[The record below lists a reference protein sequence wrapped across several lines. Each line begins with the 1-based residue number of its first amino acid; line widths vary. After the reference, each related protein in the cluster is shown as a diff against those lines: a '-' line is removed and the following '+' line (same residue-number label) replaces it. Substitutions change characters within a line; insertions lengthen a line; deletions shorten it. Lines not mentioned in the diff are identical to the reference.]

1 MAIESMTGFAR
12 AAVTTSSGAQLV
24 CEIRSVNGKSLDVRL
39 RLPNG
44 MDRIELPARQLTQT
58 KIGRGNLQINVALEA
73 GEAVPNFRINET
85 IVASI
90 LALSA
95 RLETS
100 HALAKPSIAEIL
112 SVRGVLDAGDN
123 EDTST
128 LDGPVVAVITKTL
141 DELKSFRAKEGAAL
155 IVVLRDQINQI
166 EILVEQAQADPCL
179 TVDAIRER
187 LAAQVKLL
195 MESTQGFDEQ
205 RLTMEAAL
213 LATKADVREELDRLR
228 GHIEAVR
235 ILLGSVGPVGRK
247 LDFLAQ
253 EFNREVNTLCSKSNA
268 ASITAI
274 GLDLK
279 AVVDQFR
286 EQVQNLE

>member
-1 MAIESMTGFAR
+1 MTGFAR
-12 AAVTTSSGAQLV
+12 AAVTVESGAQLV

-44 MDRIELPARQLTQT
+44 MDRIELPARQLTQA

-73 GEAVPNFRINET
+73 GGVASSFRVNEAV
-85 IVASI
+85 VASI

-95 RLETS
+95 KLELS
-100 HALAKPSIAEIL
+100 HGLVRPSIADIL
-112 SVRGVLDAGDN
+112 SVRGVLDAGDS
-123 EDTST
+123 EDTSD
-128 LDGPVVAVITKTL
+128 LDKPVLDVIAAAL
-141 DELKSFRAKEGAAL
+141 DELKTFRAKEGTAL
-155 IVVLRDQINQI
+155 VAVLADQVDQI
-166 EILVEQAQADPCL
+166 EILVEQAQADPSR
-179 TVDAIRER
+179 TMDAIRER
-187 LAAQVKLL
+187 LAAQIKLL

-205 RLTMEAAL
+205 RLSMEAAL
-213 LATKADVREELDRLR
+213 LATKADVREELDRLS
-228 GHIEAVR
+228 GHIAAVR
-235 ILLGSVGPVGRK
+235 ALLTSAGPVGRK

>member
-12 AAVTTSSGAQLV
+12 AVQTTKSGARLV
-24 CEIRSVNGKSLDVRL
+24 CEIRSVNGKSLDIRL

-44 MDRIELPARQLTQT
+44 MDRIELPARQLTQS
-58 KIGRGNLQINVALEA
+58 KIGRGNLQLNVTLETEDA
-73 GEAVPNFRINET
+73 ASGFRINESV
-85 IVASI
+85 VASI

-95 RLETS
+95 KLELS
-100 HALAKPSIAEIL
+100 HALLKPSIADIL
-112 SVRGVLDAGDN
+112 SVRGVLDSVDS

-128 LDGPVVAVITKTL
+128 LDTPLLEVIAAAL
-141 DELKSFRAKEGAAL
+141 DELKIFRANEGAAL
-155 IVVLRDQINQI
+155 VAVLCTQVIQI
-166 EILVEQAQADPCL
+166 ELLVAQAQSDPSR

-228 GHIEAVR
+228 GHIESSR
-235 ILLGSVGPVGRK
+235 LLLRSSGPVGRK

-268 ASITAI
+268 PSITAI

-286 EQVQNLE
+286 EQIQNLE

>member
-1 MAIESMTGFAR
+1 VAIESMTGFAR
-12 AAVTTSSGAQLV
+12 ATVTVPSGAQV
-24 CEIRSVNGKSLDVRL
+24 ACEIRSVNGKSLDVRL

-44 MDRIELPARQLTQT
+44 MDRIELPARQLTQA
-58 KIGRGNLQINVALEA
+58 KIGRGNLQINVALDASEA
-73 GEAVPNFRINET
+73 SSSFRINEAV
-85 IVASI
+85 VASI
-90 LALSA
+90 LAFSA
-95 RLETS
+95 KLEST

-112 SVRGVLDAGDN
+112 SVRGVLDAGDS
-123 EDTST
+123 EDTSA
-128 LDGPVVAVITKTL
+128 LDKPVLDVITAAL
-141 DELKSFRAKEGAAL
+141 DELKAFRAKEGAAL
-155 IVVLRDQINQI
+155 VGVFSDQINQI
-166 EILVEQAQADPCL
+166 EILVEQAQSDPSRA
-179 TVDAIRER
+179 VDAIRER
-187 LAAQVKLL
+187 LAAQIKLL
-195 MESTQGFDEQ
+195 LDSTQGFDEQ

>member
-12 AAVTTSSGAQLV
+12 AAVTAHSGARLV

-39 RLPNG
+39 RIPNG
-44 MDRIELPARQLTQT
+44 MDRIELPARQLTQA
-58 KIGRGNLQINVALEA
+58 KIGRGNLQINVALELGDA
-73 GEAVPNFRINET
+73 TSSFRINET

-95 RLETS
+95 RLEAS

-112 SVRGVLDAGDN
+112 SVRGVLDAGDSD
-123 EDTST
+123 DTSA
-128 LDGPVVAVITKTL
+128 LDQPVLEVIKTAL

-155 IVVLRDQINQI
+155 IAVLQDQINQI
-166 EILVEQAQADPCL
+166 ELLVEQAQADPSR

-187 LAAQVKLL
+187 LAAQIKLL
-195 MESTQGFDEQ
+195 MDSTQGFDEQ

-235 ILLGSVGPVGRK
+235 ILLGSAGPVGRK

>member
-1 MAIESMTGFAR
+1 MSDIFISYASKDRERVRVLVKALREQGF
-12 AAVTTSSGAQLV
+12 
-24 CEIRSVNGKSLDVRL
+24 EIWWDRRM
-39 RLPNG
+39 LPG
-44 MDRIELPARQLTQT
+44 EL
-58 KIGRGNLQINVALEA
+58 
-73 GEAVPNFRINET
+73 NF
-85 IVASI
+85 S
-90 LALSA
+90 
-95 RLETS
+95 
-100 HALAKPSIAEIL
+100 K
-112 SVRGVLDAGDN
+112 
-123 EDTST
+123 
-128 LDGPVVAVITKTL
+128 VITAAL
-141 DELKSFRAKEGAAL
+141 DELKTFRAKEGTAL
-155 IVVLRDQINQI
+155 VAVLADQLDQI
-166 EILVEQAQADPCL
+166 EILVEQAQADPSR
-179 TVDAIRER
+179 TMDAIRER
-187 LAAQVKLL
+187 LAAQIKLL

-228 GHIEAVR
+228 GHIDAVR
-235 ILLGSVGPVGRK
+235 VLLGSVGPVGRK

>member
-1 MAIESMTGFAR
+1 MTGFAR
-12 AAVTTSSGAQLV
+12 ATVTAHGGARLV

-39 RLPNG
+39 RMPNG
-44 MDRIELPARQLTQT
+44 MDRIELPARQLTQA

-73 GEAVPNFRINET
+73 SEVASSFRVNEAV
-85 IVASI
+85 VASI

-95 RLETS
+95 KLELS
-100 HALAKPSIAEIL
+100 HGLAKPSIAEIL
-112 SVRGVLDAGDN
+112 SVRGVLDASDS
-123 EDTST
+123 EDTSA
-128 LDGPVVAVITKTL
+128 LDRPVLDVITAAL
-141 DELKSFRAKEGAAL
+141 DELKTFRAKEGAAL
-155 IVVLRDQINQI
+155 VAVLRDQINQI
-166 EILVEQAQADPCL
+166 EILVEQAQADPSR
-179 TVDAIRER
+179 TMDAIRER
-187 LAAQVKLL
+187 LAAQIKLL

-228 GHIEAVR
+228 GHIDAVR
-235 ILLGSVGPVGRK
+235 VLLGSAGPVGRK

-268 ASITAI
+268 SSITVI

>member
-12 AAVTTSSGAQLV
+12 ADVTAQSGAQLV

-44 MDRIELPARQLTQT
+44 MDRIELPARQLTQG

-73 GEAVPNFRINET
+73 TEVASGFRINET
-85 IVASI
+85 VIASI

-95 RLETS
+95 KLETS
-100 HALAKPSIAEIL
+100 HALAKPSIADIL
-112 SVRGVLDAGDN
+112 SVRGVLDTGDS
-123 EDTST
+123 EDISA
-128 LDGPVVAVITKTL
+128 LDGSVLEVITRALNDLKT
-141 DELKSFRAKEGAAL
+141 FRAKEGTAL
-155 IVVLRDQINQI
+155 VAILRIQINQI
-166 EILVEQAQADPCL
+166 EALVEQAQVDPSR
-179 TVDAIRER
+179 TVEAIRER

-195 MESTQGFDEQ
+195 MESAQGFDEQ

-235 ILLGSVGPVGRK
+235 VLLQSPGPVGRK

-268 ASITAI
+268 SSITAI

>member
-1 MAIESMTGFAR
+1 MTGFAR
-12 AAVTTSSGAQLV
+12 AAVAASSGARLV

-44 MDRIELPARQLTQT
+44 MDRIEQPARQLTQA
-58 KIGRGNLQINVALEA
+58 KIGRGNLQINVVLETS
-73 GEAVPNFRINET
+73 EASPSFRINEAV
-85 IVASI
+85 VASI

-95 RLETS
+95 KLEAS
-100 HALAKPSIAEIL
+100 HALSKPSIAEIL
-112 SVRGVLDAGDN
+112 SVRGVLDACDS
-123 EDTST
+123 EDTSA
-128 LDGPVVAVITKTL
+128 LDMPVLEVITKAL

-155 IVVLRDQINQI
+155 IAVLQDQADQI
-166 EILVEQAQADPCL
+166 EILVKQAQADPSRSA
-179 TVDAIRER
+179 DAIRER
-187 LAAQVKLL
+187 LAAQIKLL
-195 MESTQGFDEQ
+195 MESIQGFDEQ

-228 GHIEAVR
+228 GHIAAVR
-235 ILLGSVGPVGRK
+235 ALLTSAGPVGRK

>member
-24 CEIRSVNGKSLDVRL
+24 CEIRSVNGKSLDARL

-44 MDRIELPARQLTQT
+44 MDRIELPARQLTQA
-58 KIGRGNLQINVALEA
+58 KIGRGNLQINVALEL
-73 GEAVPNFRINET
+73 GEAAASFRINET

-95 RLETS
+95 RLEAS

-112 SVRGVLDAGDN
+112 SVRGVLDAGDS
-123 EDTST
+123 EDTSA
-128 LDGPVVAVITKTL
+128 LDQPVMQVITRAL
-141 DELKSFRAKEGAAL
+141 DELKAFRAKEGAAL
-155 IVVLRDQINQI
+155 VAVMHNQISQI
-166 EILVEQAQADPCL
+166 EILVVQAQNDPSR
-179 TVDAIRER
+179 TAETIRER

-228 GHIEAVR
+228 GHIDAVR
-235 ILLGSVGPVGRK
+235 LLLTSTGPVGRK

>member
-1 MAIESMTGFAR
+1 MTGFAR
-12 AAVTTSSGAQLV
+12 AAVTAESGARLI
-24 CEIRSVNGKSLDVRL
+24 CEIRSVNGKSLDMRL

-44 MDRIELPARQLTQT
+44 MDRIELPARQLGQA
-58 KIGRGNLQINVALEA
+58 KIGRGNLQINITLEA
-73 GEAVPNFRINET
+73 AEAATGFRINES
-85 IVASI
+85 VVSSI

-95 RLETS
+95 KLEAS

-112 SVRGVLDAGDN
+112 SVRGVLDTGDS
-123 EDTST
+123 EDTT
-128 LDGPVVAVITKTL
+128 KLEAPVLEVLALAL
-141 DELKSFRAKEGAAL
+141 DELKSFRAKEGK
-155 IVVLRDQINQI
+155 VLVTVLHDQINQI
-166 EILVEQAQADPCL
+166 ETLVEQAQADPSR
-179 TVDAIRER
+179 TADSIRER
-187 LAAQVKLL
+187 LAGQIKLL
-195 MESTQGFDEQ
+195 MESAQGFDEH

-235 ILLGSVGPVGRK
+235 VLLKSSGPVGRK

-268 ASITAI
+268 LSITAI

>member
-12 AAVTTSSGAQLV
+12 AAMAAPSGAQLV

-44 MDRIELPARQLTQT
+44 IDRIELPARQLTQA
-58 KIGRGNLQINVALEA
+58 KIGRGNLQINVALETP
-73 GEAVPNFRINET
+73 EASSSFRINEAV
-85 IVASI
+85 VASI
-90 LALSA
+90 LAFSA
-95 RLETS
+95 KLEAT

-112 SVRGVLDAGDN
+112 SVRGVLDAGDS
-123 EDTST
+123 EDTSA
-128 LDGPVVAVITKTL
+128 LDKPILDVITAAL
-141 DELKSFRAKEGAAL
+141 DELKTFRAKEGAAL
-155 IVVLRDQINQI
+155 VAILKQQINQI
-166 EILVEQAQADPCL
+166 EILVEQAQVDPSRSAE
-179 TVDAIRER
+179 AIRER
-187 LAAQVKLL
+187 LAAQIKLL
-195 MESTQGFDEQ
+195 MQSTQGFDEQ

-228 GHIEAVR
+228 GHIDAVLV
-235 ILLGSVGPVGRK
+235 LLGSVGPVGRK

-253 EFNREVNTLCSKSNA
+253 EFNREVNTLCTKSNA